1 MDRMRGS
8 AKVSRHGRRFAAAAL
23 LAALTAPV
31 VPARAQTPPP
41 PGSTINGSVP
51 SAEGN
56 VWGGLDHQ
64 PTPSEVAPLNNQQE
78 QAKINHKLSKLDQQ
92 LLNYKLPK
100 VPVGAPPVAGE
111 LALRPTH
118 RSGCGN
124 NRMCRVNRLHKI
136 AIENIVFALL

>member
-8 AKVSRHGRRFAAAAL
+8 AGFSRHCRRVAGAAV
-23 LAALTAPV
+23 LAALIAPI
-31 VPARAQTPPP
+31 VPACAQTSPP
-41 PGSTINGSVP
+41 PGSTITGTVP
-51 SAEGN
+51 SSEGN

-100 VPVGAPPVAGE
+100 VPNGAPPVAG
-111 LALRPTH
+111 
-118 RSGCGN
+118 N
-124 NRMCRVNRLHKI
+124 
-136 AIENIVFALL
+136 